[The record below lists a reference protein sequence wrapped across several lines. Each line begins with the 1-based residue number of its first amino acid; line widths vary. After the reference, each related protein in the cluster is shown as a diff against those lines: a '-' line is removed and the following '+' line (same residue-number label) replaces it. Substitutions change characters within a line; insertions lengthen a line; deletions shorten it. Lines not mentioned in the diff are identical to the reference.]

1 MNIIKL
7 LTILLLT
14 GGSFILGVTLNYT
27 PTPDLVKMAKSSV
40 EDYLSYPESA
50 SFKNV
55 KYNFIRQTADKGDL
69 GYVCGEVFRVK
80 NASLEGYKK
89 FIVKA
94 YSDKQGKVSLS
105 IPMVEGDYDLV
116 PKEMVDSLWTRYC
129 F

>member
-1 MNIIKL
+1 MPVVSLSGIKPYWDR
-7 LTILLLT
+7 
-14 GGSFILGVTLNYT
+14 F
-27 PTPDLVKMAKSSV
+27 
-40 EDYLSYPESA
+40 
-50 SFKNV
+50 
-55 KYNFIRQTADKGDL
+55 L

-80 NASLEGYKK
+80 SARLEGYKK

>member
-1 MNIIKL
+1 MY
-7 LTILLLT
+7 
-14 GGSFILGVTLNYT
+14 V
-27 PTPDLVKMAKSSV
+27 AKCF
-40 EDYLSYPESA
+40 EL
-50 SFKNV
+50 
-55 KYNFIRQTADKGDL
+55 RMQG
-69 GYVCGEVFRVK
+69 
-80 NASLEGYKK
+80 LEGYKK